1 MEAITRN
8 LNVTNNASQ
17 HKFVTSH
24 VIKVLHER
32 SESFFTSFLSC
43 SSWSLAASAIYNN
56 FWRTSGSK
64 LLNQRQKVLGDRL
77 SEGSFQNVYLKVIC
91 SCALTGQFHA
101 SGFFLYPL
109 KALEKCFQGIQKE
122 TNVRKW
128 VMNFQKK

>member
-17 HKFVTSH
+17 HKLVTSH
-24 VIKVLHER
+24 VMKVLHER
-32 SESFFTSFLSC
+32 SESFFLPLFSVVLLEVLLPLQSITIFDKK
-43 SSWSLAASAIYNN
+43 
-56 FWRTSGSK
+56 SGSK

-77 SEGSFQNVYLKVIC
+77 SEGSFQNVFFKVIC

-109 KALEKCFQGIQKE
+109 KALEKCFQGI
-122 TNVRKW
+122 
-128 VMNFQKK
+128 